1 MATIAERLTRT
12 TARVRVATATARRLP
27 LVPVVIL
34 LALVLVA
41 ALANVIAPYS
51 PYATSL
57 PDRLKPPFWMAG
69 GSLQHPLG
77 TDLLGR
83 DVLSRVIFGAQV
95 SLMVTVAGLV
105 LAGTVGTVMALLAG
119 YFGGKLDAVIMRTVD
134 VLLALPM
141 IILALLLA
149 VVLGP
154 SLANVLY
161 IICAMLWVRYARVLR
176 GDILA
181 WKQQEFVTYARV
193 AGTGTFKVM
202 LRHIFPNITNT
213 LMVLLTFEA
222 GSVILL
228 EASLSFLGVGVPP
241 PTPTWGRMVA
251 EGRDYLIR
259 AWWIS
264 TFPGAAIALVVL
276 SLNLLGDWLR
286 DHLDPRLREV

>member
-41 ALANVIAPYS
+41 SFANVIAPYS

-69 GSLQHPLG
+69 GGLQHPLG

-95 SLMVTVAGLV
+95 SLMVTVAGLI

-251 EGRDYLIR
+251 EGRDYLVR

-276 SLNLLGDWLR
+276 ALNLLGDWLR
-286 DHLDPRLREV
+286 DHLDPKLRQV

>member
-1 MATIAERLTRT
+1 MAAITERLSRT
-12 TARVRVATATARRLP
+12 GARVRVATATARRLP
-27 LVPVVIL
+27 VVPVGIL

-41 ALANVIAPYS
+41 IFARFIAPYS
-51 PYATSL
+51 PYDTSL
-57 PDRLKPPFWMAG
+57 PDRLKPPFWLAG
-69 GSLQHPLG
+69 GSLAHPLG

-83 DVLSRVIFGAQV
+83 DVLSRVVYGAQV
-95 SLMVTVAGLV
+95 SLMVTVAGLI

-119 YFGGKLDAVIMRTVD
+119 YFGGKLDALIMRTVD

-149 VVLGP
+149 VLLGP

-193 AGTGTFKVM
+193 AGTRTFRIM
-202 LRHIFPNITNT
+202 LGHIFPNITNT

-251 EGRDYLIR
+251 EGRDYLIS

-264 TFPGAAIALVVL
+264 TFPGCAIALVVL

-286 DHLDPRLREV
+286 DHLDPKLRQL

>member
-1 MATIAERLTRT
+1 
-12 TARVRVATATARRLP
+12 
-27 LVPVVIL
+27 VPVVIL

-41 ALANVIAPYS
+41 SFANVIAPYS

-69 GSLQHPLG
+69 GGLQHPLG

-95 SLMVTVAGLV
+95 SLMVTVAGLI

-286 DHLDPRLREV
+286 DHLDPRLRQV

>member
-1 MATIAERLTRT
+1 MATVAQQPSRTR
-12 TARVRVATATARRLP
+12 ARVRVAAATARRLP

-34 LALVLVA
+34 LVLVLVA
-41 ALANVIAPYS
+41 SFAQVIAPHS

-69 GSLQHPLG
+69 GSLHHPLG

-95 SLMVTVAGLV
+95 SLMVTVAGLI

-119 YFGGKLDAVIMRTVD
+119 YFGGKVDALIMRTVD

-176 GDILA
+176 GEVLA
-181 WKQQEFVTYARV
+181 WKQQEFVAYARV
-193 AGTGTFKVM
+193 AGTRTFKVM

-286 DHLDPRLREV
+286 DHLDPKLRQV

>member
-1 MATIAERLTRT
+1 VATIAERLTRT
-12 TARVRVATATARRLP
+12 GARVRGVTATARRLP

-34 LALVLVA
+34 ATLVLVA
-41 ALANVIAPYS
+41 IFASVLAPYS

-57 PDRLKPPFWMAG
+57 PDRLKPPFWITG
-69 GSLQHPLG
+69 GSFQHPLG

-83 DVLSRVIFGAQV
+83 DVLSRVMFGARV
-95 SLMVTVAGLV
+95 SLMITVAGLI

-119 YFGGKLDAVIMRTVD
+119 YFGGKLDIVIMRTVD

-149 VVLGP
+149 VLLGP

-193 AGTGTFKVM
+193 AGTSTFRVM

-251 EGRDYLIR
+251 EGRDYLVR

-286 DHLDPRLREV
+286 DHLDPKLRQV